1 MIGTTSM
8 CRPVIHVVAH
18 IYLLVINWY
27 CSAVSVATC
36 ACVRMRGVVSS
47 MDSACCRHAVR
58 RFCTHTRLVGWVGRA
73 DVLGG
78 VTLELGTLGTGG
90 DMLIARVILRFI
102 SVWGRGACAVVCTLG
117 THCSLGLSLGVAAC
131 SNRSGCAFMCACVA

>member
-78 VTLELGTLGTGG
+78 VTLELGTLGIGG
-90 DMLIARVILRFI
+90 DMLIARVTLRFI
-102 SVWGRGACAVVCTLG
+102 SVWGMGTLAVFAPSEL
-117 THCSLGLSLGVAAC
+117 AALA
-131 SNRSGCAFMCACVA
+131 GCL